1 MEKLILYRPN
11 PRSGRFKVYIPYS
24 FKRERAQFK
33 SINGSFYHPSQR
45 LWSLVNTEKNM
56 ETVKNLFGEK
66 LEICESSGQSAKMPV
81 FVLNEKI
88 QQELDRLHQKLVLMG
103 FSPSTVGNY
112 KSAFS
117 KFLKFFESRD
127 LLELSKEEIEGFV
140 YHQVSKYKLSESSQN
155 SLINGIKAYF
165 EHVLGRPREYYEIQ
179 RPKRSNSLPN
189 VLSKEEV
196 ASLIQ
201 HTENQKHRTILLTIY
216 SAGLRISEAIKLRI
230 CDIHSEEG
238 YLFIKGSKN
247 KKDRKTVLSPILL
260 QELRAYY
267 KTYRPSY
274 WVFEGQDGG
283 QYSATSI
290 QAVFR
295 KAVKESGI
303 NPWATVHTL
312 RHSFATHLLQSGTNL
327 RMIQVLLGHSRS
339 TTTEIYSHILAVS
352 NKNVVSPLDSLSE
365 ILNLSGENRE
375 RDVGHKPYT
384 RNSPPKT

>member
-1 MEKLILYRPN
+1 MEKLILYKPS
-11 PRSGRFKVYIPYS
+11 PKSGRFKVYIPYS
-24 FKRERAQFK
+24 LKAERAQFK

-45 LWSLVNTEKNM
+45 LWSLVNTEENM
-56 ETVKNLFGEK
+56 ERVKNIFGKK
-66 LEICESSGQSAKMPV
+66 LDIRDSVRQSAKMPV
-81 FVLNEKI
+81 FVLNEKS

-127 LLELSKEEIEGFV
+127 LLDLSKEEIEGFV

-179 RPKRSNSLPN
+179 RPKRSHSLPN

-196 ASLIQ
+196 VSLIQ
-201 HTENQKHRTILLTIY
+201 KTENQKHRTILLTIY
-216 SAGLRISEAIKLRI
+216 SAGLRISEAIRLRI

-267 KTYRPSY
+267 KAYRPSY
-274 WVFEGQDGG
+274 WLFEGQEGG
-283 QYSATSI
+283 QYSTTSI

-295 KAVKESGI
+295 RAVKASGI

-365 ILNLSGENRE
+365 ILNLSNENRE
-375 RDVGHKPYT
+375 RDDGHSTYT
-384 RNSPPKT
+384 RNSPSKT

>member
-1 MEKLILYRPN
+1 MEKPILYRPN
-11 PRSGRFKVYIPYS
+11 PKSGRFKVYIPYS
-24 FKRERAQFK
+24 LKAERAQFK
-33 SINGSFYHPSQR
+33 SIDGSFYHPSQR
-45 LWSLVNTEKNM
+45 LWSLVNTEENIDR
-56 ETVKNLFGEK
+56 VKDLFGER
-66 LEICESSGQSAKMPV
+66 LEIRDTVGQPAKIPV
-81 FVLNEKI
+81 FVLNEKS

-127 LLELSKEEIEGFV
+127 LLDLSKEEIEGFV
-140 YHQVSKYKLSESSQN
+140 YQQVNKFKLSESSQN

-179 RPKRSNSLPN
+179 RPKRSSSLPN

-201 HTENQKHRTILLTIY
+201 HTENQKHRAILLTIY

-230 CDIHSEEG
+230 CDIHSNEG

-267 KTYRPSY
+267 KAYRPSY
-274 WVFEGQDGG
+274 WLFEGQEGG
-283 QYSATSI
+283 QYSTSSI

-295 KAVKESGI
+295 RAVKASGI

-365 ILNLSGENRE
+365 ILNLSTENRE
-375 RDVGHKPYT
+375 RRGGHSTYT
-384 RNSPPKT
+384 RNSPSET